1 MKIVNGIYIDIE
13 NSDLT
18 NLNIL
23 FGARGPGKTFSIL
36 KHRIEDSVADE
47 TEQSKFIW
55 LRDSETVIRKIAAG
69 NSLTAPIEAK
79 TPNFPHVEIIKTGGE
94 TYKFILDP
102 KTDNYRE
109 LGYLM
114 ALSTFHNARGLSYED
129 VIDITWD
136 EFIPE
141 EGTIVKKHQGTIFL
155 NAYESINRNRELEE
169 PPRPPVRITFLSNS
183 EDLYSDVL
191 EDLGV
196 SYIIEHMSIT
206 GEKTYRDEDIW
217 IEMIEAE
224 EFKKKKAETFIY
236 RINKNDKFKNM
247 ALDNKFNNNLA
258 LIKPDAKL
266 KKATGLF
273 TIANRYTL
281 LQLADGSLYYKL
293 GVWKGLQNYDMDN
306 DQEAIL
312 YRLLFND
319 KLRLQY
325 IAGNM
330 FFDSI
335 YTQRAIL
342 EYSKI

>member
-23 FGARGPGKTFSIL
+23 FGARGPGKTFSVL

-55 LRDSETVIRKIAAG
+55 MRDTETVIKKIAAG

-79 TPNFPHVEIIKTGGE
+79 TPNFPHVEILKSGGDN
-94 TYKFILDP
+94 YKFIMDP
-102 KTDNYRE
+102 KSDNYRE

-114 ALSTFHNARGLSYED
+114 ALSTFHNARGISYED

-141 EGTIVKKHQGTIFL
+141 EGTIIKKNQGTIFL
-155 NAYESINRNRELEE
+155 NAYESINRNRELED
-169 PPRPPVRITFLSNS
+169 PPKPPVRITFLSNS
-183 EDLYSDVL
+183 EDIYSDVL

-196 SYIIEHMSIT
+196 SYIIEEMSINGT
-206 GEKTYRDEDIW
+206 RTYRDDDIW
-217 IEMIEAE
+217 IEMIDAAE
-224 EFKKKKAETFIY
+224 FREKKKNTFIY
-236 RINKNDKFKNM
+236 RINKNEKFKEK
-247 ALDNKFNNNLA
+247 ALNNKFVNNLA
-258 LIKPDAKL
+258 LIKRKVNF
-266 KKATGLF
+266 KGATGICNLS
-273 TIANRYTL
+273 NRYVL
-281 LQLADGSLYYKL
+281 IQLADGSLYWKL
-293 GVWKGLQNYDMDN
+293 GTWKNVMTYDMDN
-306 DQEAIL
+306 EQEALL

-319 KLRLQY
+319 KFRLHY

-335 YTQRAIL
+335 YTQRSVL
-342 EYSKI
+342 EWSKI